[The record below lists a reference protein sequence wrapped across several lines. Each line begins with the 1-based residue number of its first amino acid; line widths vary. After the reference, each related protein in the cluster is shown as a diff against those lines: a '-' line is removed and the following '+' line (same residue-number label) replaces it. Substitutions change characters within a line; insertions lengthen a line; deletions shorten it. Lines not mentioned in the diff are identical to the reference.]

1 MDASKLLD
9 SFFPHIDECRR
20 RATTLGAAHPGKTS
34 KELAELAIKHARRWA
49 AVTGVISGISGNPL
63 AMLPAA
69 AADAFIVMKSKARLA
84 GVVAALIAPDGLND
98 EETFRTD
105 ILALMFPAAV
115 SQALR
120 VIGVQ
125 VGQHTSKVLIRRYIS
140 NTLLREAA
148 RLTVGQLGFRLTQR
162 AFITKAMPLVGG
174 LIGGTWN
181 WLEVRRMGN
190 QSVAYHQG
198 EELPIT
204 DEDAP
209 SSTP

>member
-1 MDASKLLD
+1 MDTASLLD
-9 SFFPHIDECRR
+9 SLFPHTDECRR

-49 AVTGVISGISGNPL
+49 AVTGVISGLPGNPL

-69 AADAFIVMKSKARLA
+69 AADAFIVMKSKAKLA

-115 SQALR
+115 SQALQ
-120 VIGVQ
+120 VMGVQ
-125 VGQHTSKVLIRRYIS
+125 VGRHTSKVLIRRYIS
-140 NTLLREAA
+140 KNLLKEIV
-148 RLTVGQLGFRLTQR
+148 RLAIKYLGLKLTQR
-162 AFITKAMPLVGG
+162 ALLTKAVPLVGG

-181 WLEVRRMGN
+181 WLDVRRMGN